1 MNFRKEMIM
10 DIEDTGTIRSH
21 KDLAQFVTKLREEF
35 LQDPQSWENR
45 DLDSFLEALAAWI
58 ESMEHSYRN
67 NNLSFPDTPTW
78 STFADMLLAARI
90 YE

>member
-1 MNFRKEMIM
+1 MN
-10 DIEDTGTIRSH
+10 IEDTDAIQNH
-21 KDLAQFVTKLREEF
+21 KDLARFVVQLREEF

-45 DLDSFLEALAAWI
+45 DLDSFLEALAAWM
-58 ESMEHSYRN
+58 ESMENVYRN
-67 NNLSFPDTPTW
+67 NNRPFPDPPSW